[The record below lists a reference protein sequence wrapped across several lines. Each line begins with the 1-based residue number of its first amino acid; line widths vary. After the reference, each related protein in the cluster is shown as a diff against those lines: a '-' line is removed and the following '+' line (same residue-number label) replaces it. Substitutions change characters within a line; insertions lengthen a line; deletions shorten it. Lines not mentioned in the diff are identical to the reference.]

1 MVQAFFQTISE
12 FVRVLGT
19 YYLDMVQYSAKLFGK
34 WVFKP
39 PQENQFKYVCLNQPK
54 TFLYTRENG
63 FYALKFLDFDQD
75 RRFGINKQILN
86 FFCPIVLRALELNKN
101 FNV

>member
-1 MVQAFFQTISE
+1 
-12 FVRVLGT
+12 
-19 YYLDMVQYSAKLFGK
+19 MVQYSGKLFGK
-34 WVFKP
+34 RVFEP
-39 PQENQFKYVCLNQPK
+39 PQENQFEYICLNQPK

-75 RRFGINKQILN
+75 RIFCINKSN
-86 FFCPIVLRALELNKN
+86 FSNFCPIVLCVLESNRN